1 MTKDKTRYKYGD
13 VIIRERKGKYYVYIL
28 RTINGKLKETYV
40 GPLTDVVETYIKLKE
55 NGGVGESP
63 TMRPPGFE
71 PGTAGSGGPS
81 EKEERRKIGVV
92 ANLRSYATDGNL
104 KAFYEYLIN
113 ERRISEET
121 AKEYINALRRKYTDS
136 RNSQKAY
143 RLFAKFLASRGIISE
158 EFADK
163 VLKIIKV
170 KSTKADLYVPTIEQ
184 IKQTLQLAKEYSENV
199 YTVYRLALESGAR
212 LSEILKVLREPERDI
227 TDGDIH
233 YYPISW
239 TRGYKGS
246 FYLFHITPLRKI
258 EMTHSPIAKFERKY
272 KDAVKIKYIRKF
284 VATQMAQLGI
294 PLDVIDFIQGR
305 KPIRVAT
312 QHYVSL
318 FGVAKEH
325 YKKYVEWLKN
335 NINEYLPA
343 QTV

>member
-1 MTKDKTRYKYGD
+1 M
-13 VIIRERKGKYYVYIL
+13 
-28 RTINGKLKETYV
+28 
-40 GPLTDVVETYIKLKE
+40 
-55 NGGVGESP
+55 
-63 TMRPPGFE
+63 
-71 PGTAGSGGPS
+71 
-81 EKEERRKIGVV
+81 V
-92 ANLRSYATDGNL
+92 ANLRQYATDGNING
-104 KAFYEYLIN
+104 FFEYLIN
-113 ERRISEET
+113 KRRISEET
-121 AKEYINALRRKYTDS
+121 VKEYINALRRKYTDS

-143 RLFAKFLASRGIISE
+143 RLFAKYLALRGLISE

-184 IKQTLQLAKEYSENV
+184 IKQTLLLAKEYSDNV
-199 YTVYRLALESGAR
+199 YLVYRLALESGAR
-212 LSEILKVLREPERDI
+212 LIEILKVLREPERDI
-227 TDGDIH
+227 ADGEIR

-246 FYLFHITPLRKI
+246 FYLFHITPLRQTNI
-258 EMTHSPIAKFERKY
+258 TRGVIAKFEKTY
-272 KDAVKIKYIRKF
+272 KDAVRIKYIRKF

-325 YKKYVEWLKN
+325 YKKYAEWLKN
-335 NINEYLPA
+335 IINEPTPVFKP
-343 QTV
+343 Q